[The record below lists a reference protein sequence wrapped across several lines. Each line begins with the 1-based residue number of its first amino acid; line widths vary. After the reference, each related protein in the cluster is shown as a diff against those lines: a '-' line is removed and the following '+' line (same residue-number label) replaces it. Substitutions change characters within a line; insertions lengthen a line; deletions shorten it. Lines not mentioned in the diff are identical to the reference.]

1 MTPFRPNTSNGR
13 YFGVRSRLWR
23 RANPGVP
30 DAKRKA
36 LVSRLMARV
45 VQSARQAIDATALAT
60 ALDAVNPTKIALCD
74 RGPFWRTDASPDLVA
89 IWLGPRPVRT
99 GSHVW
104 STGAAHEDRHLQHQ
118 WH

>member
-1 MTPFRPNTSNGR
+1 MTPFRPNTSDGR

-45 VQSARQAIDATALAT
+45 VQSARQASDATALAT

-74 RGPFWRTDASPDLVA
+74 RGPFWRTDASPDLNPHMA
-89 IWLGPRPVRT
+89 RT
-99 GSHVW
+99 TPCADGLARLEHGC
-104 STGAAHEDRHLQHQ
+104 GA
-118 WH
+118 